1 MHQKLKATPG
11 VYLVGYMGC
20 GKSRIGRLLA
30 ERLGWDFVDLDAEI
44 EQAAGKSIAAI
55 FADDGEE
62 RFRDLEFEALKRQM
76 GLIRAGGARVVALG
90 GGAFV
95 SERNR
100 ERIDEC
106 GLSIWLEVPVEKLWS
121 RVAEE
126 SHRPLAKSRSAF
138 ERRYAERE
146 PLYARADFRIQAD
159 TAPEKAVDR
168 ILALKLL

>member
-11 VYLVGYMGC
+11 IYLVGYMGC
-20 GKSRIGRLLA
+20 GKSRVGRLLA
-30 ERLGWDFVDLDAEI
+30 EREGWGFVDLDAES

-62 RFRDLEFEALKRQM
+62 RFRDLEFEALERQT

-90 GGAFV
+90 GGAFAF
-95 SERNR
+95 ERNR
-100 ERIDEC
+100 ERVDEC
-106 GLSIWLEVPVEKLWS
+106 GVSIWLEVPVEKLWS

-126 SHRPLAKSRSAF
+126 SHRPLAKSRAAF
-138 ERRYAERE
+138 ESRYAERE
-146 PLYARADFRIQAD
+146 PLYKRADFRIQAD
-159 TAPEKAVDR
+159 TAPETAVER